1 MQTASDQ
8 NFVQNVTTTKVD
20 QTTFTSFADT
30 YPEGTT
36 WWRVQAVDR
45 NGNTLAWS
53 APRSF
58 LKKSPVPQL
67 LLPADLDTVP
77 GDYTLSWAAQP
88 YAASYDLEVYKGGDT
103 SGNTVNRVINDSTDR
118 VQYVLTNLD
127 PSSGPYAWRVRRH
140 DGKNRPGDWSP
151 YRTFNVIRPGV
162 TLISPADNDT
172 AVPPSDQLFTW
183 QPVDGATSYKFERRP
198 GTSGSA
204 TETVTTPST
213 KWAPIA
219 AIAGGSWQW
228 RVTAYDTA
236 NNLIADSSWLHP
248 FSVTDTPVATVPVS
262 ITGSGIV
269 DSTLTLNPA
278 QWNMPN
284 NVLNI
289 SYQWF
294 RGTSAVTGV
303 TGVTYEVT
311 SADIGKAITVR
322 ATATRPGYQT
332 GTSISNAINGGQAAA
347 PLASTPVVIAGSGFQ
362 GSTLTLSPP
371 VWDIGGVATTYQWFR
386 DTSSIS
392 GATGTTYVVA
402 AADLGK
408 DITVRATGTKAG
420 YANGLSVSNVI
431 EAALNPAPI
440 ATTPIALTGTGAFGS
455 TLTAT
460 APVWD
465 TAGVTTTY
473 EWFRDTTK
481 ITGQTGLTYQV
492 GTADVGKSIT
502 IKATATKAGY
512 VNGTSTS
519 NGIVATQAASVTPTT
534 LPSITGVPAAKETL
548 TAVVGE
554 WPGSRVEVLRLP
566 VVRQRSGRGQGDGQQ
581 VRRPHPR
588 RRPSCLGA
596 GHHVDERLRTECGH
610 ERRAVR
616 READVD
622 HDGERREEE
631 DHPARARRPD
641 REGQPARLRGFPR
654 AGPGQGRLEGHRQP
668 GTPDRQERRADDP
681 AEEAQDRQAQA
692 DHHLPGQ
699 RVDPVVLQ
707 EGDDQGRQGQVV
719 MT

>member
-1 MQTASDQ
+1 M
-8 NFVQNVTTTKVD
+8 
-20 QTTFTSFADT
+20 
-30 YPEGTT
+30 E
-36 WWRVQAVDR
+36 R
-45 NGNTLAWS
+45 
-53 APRSF
+53 PRSF

-408 DITVRATGTKAG
+408 DITVKATGTKAG
-420 YANGLSVSNVI
+420 YANGLSVSNVDR
-431 EAALNPAPI
+431 AALNPAPI

-481 ITGQTGLTYQV
+481 INGQTGLAYQV
-492 GTADVGKSIT
+492 GTADIGKSIT

-554 WPGSRVEVLRLP
+554 WPGAGSKSYAYQWFVNGQAVAKETGSKYVVRTRDAGLP
-566 VVRQRSGRGQGDGQQ
+566 VSVRVTMSMTGSAPSVATSGALSVAKLSSSMTASVAKKRITK
-581 VRRPHPR
+581 R
-588 RRPSCLGA
+588 
-596 GHHVDERLRTECGH
+596 E
-610 ERRAVR
+610 RAVLTVKVTLL
-616 READVD
+616 DFGVS
-622 HDGERREEE
+622 
-631 DHPARARRPD
+631 
-641 REGQPARLRGFPR
+641 L
-654 AGPGQGRLEGHRQP
+654 
-668 GTPDRQERRADDP
+668 
-681 AEEAQDRQAQA
+681 
-692 DHHLPGQ
+692 
-699 RVDPVVLQ
+699 
-707 EGDDQGRQGQVV
+707 GQVQV
-719 MT
+719 KDGSKVIANPGLQTGKNGVLTIRLKKLKIGKHKLTITYLGSASTLSCSNRVTIKVVKAPTS